1 MVMDSGD
8 KVRESLFG
16 ALRCRFRRAIA
27 RWNQMQWQDS
37 LEAVAREVNLSTAE
51 FDALMRSSS
60 EEPLALSLRLSHAG
74 LSEDQLAVNH
84 PDVLRDLRRVCSR
97 CMWRTRCARD
107 LKHERRATP
116 EKYCPNEQTLRSLA
130 REARQSASRIL
141 PFPPRP
147 N

>member
-1 MVMDSGD
+1 MVMDFGN
-8 KVRESLFG
+8 KARESLFG

-37 LEAVAREVNLSTAE
+37 LEAVAREVNLSRAE

-60 EEPLALSLRLSHAG
+60 EEPLLLSLRLSHAG
-74 LSEDQLAVNH
+74 LSEDELAMNH
-84 PDVLRDLRRVCSR
+84 ADVLLDLRRVCSR
-97 CMWRTRCARD
+97 CISRSRCARD

-116 EKYCPNEQTLRSLA
+116 EKYCPNEHTLRTLT

-141 PFPPRP
+141 PFPPRL